1 MIRAIISPSKYVQG
15 SGILT
20 NFKDYVDKLGNSF
33 FVISD
38 AWFFNQAVEKIE
50 QGVQGSNIE
59 VIFEKFN
66 SECSRIEIDRLVE
79 LSNKN
84 NCNVIVGIGGGKT
97 LDIAKA
103 VAYYAKMP
111 VVIVPTI
118 ASTDAPCSSLSA
130 IYTEKGVFSEYLV
143 LSQSPNVVIVDTDI
157 IAKAPVRFLAAGMGD
172 ALSTYFEVRACLR
185 ANGKTMAGYQTT
197 KAAIALAELCY
208 SVLLE
213 DGVKAKISAE
223 RGVVTKAL
231 ENIVEANIYLS
242 GIGFESGGLAAAHA
256 IHNGLTVLEEMNHIS
271 HGEKVAFATIVQ
283 LVLENSPMEEIEEVI
298 NFCLSVGLPTTLE
311 DMGIKTIIEEDIMKA
326 AVASCAEGNSMK
338 NMPFRVVPEDVY
350 AAILAADTLGKQ
362 FK

>member
-15 SGILT
+15 SGVLT
-20 NFKDYVDKLGNSF
+20 NFKDYVYKLGDSF
-33 FVISD
+33 LVISD
-38 AWFFNQAVEKIE
+38 AWFFNQAIEKIG
-50 QGVQGSNIE
+50 QGAKGSNIE
-59 VIFEKFN
+59 VVFEKFN
-66 SECSRIEIDRLVE
+66 SECSRVEIGRLVE
-79 LSNKN
+79 IANKN
-84 NCNVIVGIGGGKT
+84 NCNAIVGIGGGKT

-103 VAYYAKMP
+103 TAYYAKMP

-130 IYTEKGVFSEYLV
+130 IYTEKGVFDEYLV

-157 IAKAPVRFLAAGMGD
+157 IAKAPARFLAAGMGD
-172 ALSTYFEVRACLR
+172 ALSTYFEARACLR

-208 SVLLE
+208 DILLK

-223 RGVVTKAL
+223 KGVVTKAL

-256 IHNGLTVLEEMNHIS
+256 IHNGFTLLPEMNHIY

-283 LVLENSPMEEIEEVI
+283 LVLENSPIEEIKEVI
-298 NFCLSVGLPTTLE
+298 SFCLSVGLPTTLE
-311 DMGIKTIIEEDIMKA
+311 DMGIKVIKEEDIMKVA
-326 AVASCAEGNSMK
+326 EASCAEGNSMS
-338 NMPFRVVPEDVY
+338 NIPFKVVPGDVY

-362 FK
+362 F